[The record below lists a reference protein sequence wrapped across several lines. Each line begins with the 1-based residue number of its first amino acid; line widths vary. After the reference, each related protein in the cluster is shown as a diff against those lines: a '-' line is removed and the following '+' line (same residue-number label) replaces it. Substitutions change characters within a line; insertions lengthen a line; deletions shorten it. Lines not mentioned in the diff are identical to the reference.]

1 MRKITNTSAV
11 ADEAMTTDSSKIT
24 GQVRH
29 PAITAASI
37 LCYIHGVGW
46 PISLASPIVYM
57 IRNRALQ
64 VRTLPGI
71 GQIRGLAGPFE
82 ALGMDA
88 MILLALLFSV
98 VNLLF
103 IPAGYWLWK
112 SRRKGG
118 MLADSLLAL
127 SAVFWWGFALPI
139 PPIVGL
145 LLAGLLAAGWKS
157 LGGGRL

>member
-1 MRKITNTSAV
+1 MSK
-11 ADEAMTTDSSKIT
+11 EASHT
-24 GQVRH
+24 RH

-37 LCYIHGVGW
+37 LCYVHSVGW
-46 PISLASPIVYM
+46 PIGLASPIVYM

-88 MILLALLFSV
+88 MILLALLFIV
-98 VNLLF
+98 INLLYVL
-103 IPAGYWLWK
+103 AGYRLWK
-112 SRRKGG
+112 SRRTGG
-118 MLADSLLAL
+118 ILAVSLLVL
-127 SAVFWWGFALPI
+127 SAVFWWGFGLPI

-157 LGGGRL
+157 LNGNTA